1 MLRFR
6 LLVGRA
12 LTACV
17 RSYSHRPE
25 ISQAASFLD
34 FGTRRIFAE
43 EHDLFRE
50 TVRKFVAEHVVP
62 HHTRWEDQGHCDRE
76 LWLEA
81 GKQSLL
87 GIATPEADGGH
98 GGDILSAAIVW
109 EELNYANCSGPGFSL
124 HSDIVMPYISHYGT
138 SDQ

>member
-1 MLRFR
+1 MLCLR
-6 LLVGRA
+6 LLAGRT

-17 RSYSHRPE
+17 RNYSHRPE
-25 ISQAASFLD
+25 MSQAASFLD

-50 TVRKFVAEHVVP
+50 TVRKFVAEHIVP
-62 HHTRWEDQGHCDRE
+62 HHTRWEEQGHCDRE
-76 LWLEA
+76 LWLKA
-81 GKQSLL
+81 GEQSLL

-109 EELNYANCSGPGFSL
+109 EELNYANCSGPGFPL
-124 HSDIVMPYISHYGT
+124 HSDIVM
-138 SDQ
+138 